1 MTTRAHSSLLLTE
14 PLTKMEEE
22 IGTINTT
29 KRDMLGETIGKLSE
43 GQRSESL
50 KARMWGRV

>member
-1 MTTRAHSSLLLTE
+1 
-14 PLTKMEEE
+14 MEEE